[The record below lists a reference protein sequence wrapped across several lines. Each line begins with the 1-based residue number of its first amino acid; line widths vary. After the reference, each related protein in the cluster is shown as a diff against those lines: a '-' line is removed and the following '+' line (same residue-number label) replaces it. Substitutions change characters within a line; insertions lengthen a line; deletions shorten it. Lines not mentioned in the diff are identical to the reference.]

1 MARSRSR
8 GTSANDE
15 PQFLYVQSALE
26 GNRVA
31 LHEVDDAH
39 PFGSVLVAGDRV
51 EKVGD
56 TAFVRA
62 QLREGALTEV
72 RDAAD
77 KKAADK
83 AMDERTKAF
92 EEAGLMQP
100 SRVAGDRPV
109 VNEDLEP
116 NEEDGNLGGGLVD
129 PSRAGTGSQPT
140 SEEKDKGEDASTAS
154 ESTPVANSDKSS
166 NAPAA
171 DGTAAKDKDKK

>member
-1 MARSRSR
+1 MARGRQA
-8 GTSANDE
+8 ANDE

-39 PFGSVLVAGDRV
+39 PFGSVLVAGDNV
-51 EKVGD
+51 VKVGD

-72 RDAAD
+72 RNASD
-77 KKAADK
+77 KKDADK
-83 AMDERTKAF
+83 AQEEREKAYRD
-92 EEAGLMQP
+92 AGLLQP
-100 SRVAGDRPV
+100 STVAGDRPV

-116 NEEDGNLGGGLVD
+116 NEETGDLGGGLVD

-140 SEEKDKGEDASTAS
+140 SEEKDKGADASTAA
-154 ESTPVANSDKSS
+154 ESTPVANSDESS
-166 NAPAA
+166 NAPAS
-171 DGTAAKDKDKK
+171 DGTAAKDKARTRG